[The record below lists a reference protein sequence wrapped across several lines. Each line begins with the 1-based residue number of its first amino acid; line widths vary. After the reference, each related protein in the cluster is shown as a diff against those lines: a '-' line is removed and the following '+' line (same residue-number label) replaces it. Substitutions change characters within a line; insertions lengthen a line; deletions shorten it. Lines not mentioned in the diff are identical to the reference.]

1 MDNSENF
8 RTIFNQLDEDQ
19 DGLVSIE
26 EVTRWLPNEDM
37 QRQIKEL
44 WEGKTSNGVNL
55 REFKEICNHLM
66 EARCNEEMDT
76 MAKLEEEEEAKYNVV
91 RELFDKL
98 DVERKGYITMNQL
111 APLMTGGTEED
122 LQNIREK
129 ISPSDTGK
137 IVFEDFYEGFD
148 FFISSSKVS
157 ESTLN
162 DWQQNEKPFV
172 APPPMPTVPR
182 NRKMS
187 INSQNVSFPADTPRA
202 LDARSDAGGTTLK
215 YSETPRSTFR
225 DPMLEALRGR
235 GSMKFHNGI
244 PLTETESGIQP
255 INSTGL
261 TPVSGVDK
269 KYVFSREQDRL
280 DMHKLQE
287 KGEGD
292 SVGSKHT
299 LRREGDEGREKT
311 SAEALDAVSFFH
323 EDLGNNVSAA
333 FDSRQPSRRNS
344 MSSGADELGHLR
356 TKFETALEHIKTM
369 ERKYAVLTRFGKRL
383 EIENTNLEAR
393 LTNSVADCSAL
404 EDEVQ
409 EWQSK
414 VDELEQRNMSV
425 TEHVRTLTMKNFD
438 LNKVHLE
445 TIESLEL
452 EQRHNE
458 ALSKK
463 LNEQENRLK
472 ELNTTSRERR
482 SAFMNKLAK
491 SSELMDG
498 MKLKR
503 KARELQEQLDSEEK
517 KNKVATRKLFGQ
529 LSTMLPFHLLL
540 ISSYS
545 DVEAALEVKAKE
557 KIIASLNEKLNMRD
571 ATEGRPLAWDMPVEG
586 ILRTAKKYSTTNF
599 SETNSQTQ
607 EGTKSEGKHRRWNSS
622 ESQQIASYM
631 ARTHA
636 AKKLLSTIRKGK
648 VGCGQLA
655 CNSVGGLDRLKDFY
669 SNKEKTEELKNMMR
683 KPPTAPKIEKKHS
696 ADESKDYHEH
706 IQHVIDNVPKI
717 ALSTLPKCQA
727 LTEELLRLLR
737 KRMGITSRKP
747 LPTPLVVNQTP
758 KSSSA
763 SERPLPRPKTSLS
776 QGLQMHV
783 TALAIYLNAAL
794 SDAAE
799 TTMLKN
805 ANLLPLNT
813 EGDDL
818 IQKLSDG
825 LILAAFINHA
835 IPGTID
841 TRALNTSHW
850 HDPDHNPFNQ
860 RGFFGSRASPANS
873 ERKILTITSMQE
885 NLTLVFESA
894 KSIGVQ
900 APEVRVRNIL
910 HAHRSPQLA
919 IRFLWGILVT
929 RVESAGNARRNPDL
943 ARVLLEEK
951 GDDVKAAT
959 EAACEMGPRNMI
971 LNWVFVSLSY
981 LNYPTIH
988 MAIFR
993 YVSKLKWG
1001 YYYVQILNI
1010 LRESKIVAPK
1020 LEKLSAMMT
1029 KTDWRTYLLTLI
1041 GIQYSMK
1048 LEAVSRAH
1056 TKQGDEDYVL
1066 RDNDHY
1072 RAIKDKLK
1080 DLSCKEPAIFI
1091 GLENELEELKGDTW
1105 KPPFCTFGLI
1115 MMSKPGLFA
1124 PETIGK
1130 PSSSHTRTP
1139 SSMIRIGRSKGYI
1152 MSKDEDRLERAFRM
1166 WINSIGLKGVYI
1178 QNLFRDCRNGR
1189 NKAYCFLH
1197 FIHGIV
1203 LLKTLDKVVPGSVGW
1218 VRVERRP
1225 TNKFKKISNC
1235 NLLIE
1240 LGKSAPF
1247 NFSLVN
1253 IDGRNIEEG
1262 HKKLTLALVWQMMRH
1277 HLEESRALKTQ
1288 YLKLTSIAVNL
1299 KADPSCLLKQKMK
1312 RMLSNGGDSVIVEW
1326 ANSTIEKA
1334 LKKRNR
1340 LPEINGKVKIGI
1352 NLRHVSKIRTFKDLH
1367 LRKSFYFLMLLWAVD
1382 QQVIDWDL
1390 VTVGDNEEQC
1400 KLNARYSIS
1409 VSRKLG
1415 ATVFL
1420 LPEDIT
1426 EVNAKMIMT
1435 FISAIL
1441 ALGG

>member
-1 MDNSENF
+1 
-8 RTIFNQLDEDQ
+8 
-19 DGLVSIE
+19 
-26 EVTRWLPNEDM
+26 
-37 QRQIKEL
+37 
-44 WEGKTSNGVNL
+44 
-55 REFKEICNHLM
+55 
-66 EARCNEEMDT
+66 
-76 MAKLEEEEEAKYNVV
+76 
-91 RELFDKL
+91 
-98 DVERKGYITMNQL
+98 MNQL

-244 PLTETESGIQP
+244 PLTETESGIQR

-517 KNKVATRKLFGQ
+517 KNKVATRKLF
-529 LSTMLPFHLLL
+529 
-540 ISSYS
+540 
-545 DVEAALEVKAKE
+545 EAALEVKAKE

-586 ILRTAKKYSTTNF
+586 ILRSSHSAGTAKKYSTTNF

-648 VGCGQLA
+648 GGKRSSVPEVELKKGIPSEGRA
-655 CNSVGGLDRLKDFY
+655 RAISHSPRSVGGLDRLKDFY

-758 KSSSA
+758 KNNIKLSQRSSSA

-943 ARVLLEEK
+943 ARVLLKEK

-971 LNWVFVSLSY
+971 LNWICFQAQ
-981 LNYPTIH
+981 
-988 MAIFR
+988 M
-993 YVSKLKWG
+993 G
-1001 YYYVQILNI
+1001 VQKSPKEILNI

-1048 LEAVSRAH
+1048 LEAVSRSH
-1056 TKQGDEDYVL
+1056 TKQGDEDCITKLQSICLSVQETKWILDVL

-1152 MSKDEDRLERAFRM
+1152 MLKDEDRLERAFRM

-1178 QNLFRDCRNGR
+1178 QNLFRDCRN
-1189 NKAYCFLH
+1189 
-1197 FIHGIV
+1197 GIV

-1253 IDGRNIEEG
+1253 IDGRNIEE
-1262 HKKLTLALVWQMMRH
+1262 V
-1277 HLEESRALKTQ
+1277 
-1288 YLKLTSIAVNL
+1288 
-1299 KADPSCLLKQKMK
+1299 LL
-1312 RMLSNGGDSVIVEW
+1312 MLSIVI
-1326 ANSTIEKA
+1326 
-1334 LKKRNR
+1334 L
-1340 LPEINGKVKIGI
+1340 
-1352 NLRHVSKIRTFKDLH
+1352 
-1367 LRKSFYFLMLLWAVD
+1367 
-1382 QQVIDWDL
+1382 
-1390 VTVGDNEEQC
+1390 C
-1400 KLNARYSIS
+1400 
-1409 VSRKLG
+1409 
-1415 ATVFL
+1415 
-1420 LPEDIT
+1420 
-1426 EVNAKMIMT
+1426 
-1435 FISAIL
+1435 
-1441 ALGG
+1441 

>member
-1 MDNSENF
+1 
-8 RTIFNQLDEDQ
+8 
-19 DGLVSIE
+19 
-26 EVTRWLPNEDM
+26 
-37 QRQIKEL
+37 L
-44 WEGKTSNGVNL
+44 WKNVL
-55 REFKEICNHLM
+55 LKYR
-66 EARCNEEMDT
+66 
-76 MAKLEEEEEAKYNVV
+76 YNVV

-244 PLTETESGIQP
+244 PLTETESGIQR

-369 ERKYAVLTRFGKRL
+369 KRKYAVLTRFGKRL

-517 KNKVATRKLFGQ
+517 KNKVATRKLF
-529 LSTMLPFHLLL
+529 
-540 ISSYS
+540 
-545 DVEAALEVKAKE
+545 EAALEVKAKE

-586 ILRTAKKYSTTNF
+586 ILRSSHSAGTAKKYSTTNF

-607 EGTKSEGKHRRWNSS
+607 EGLLYIEH
-622 ESQQIASYM
+622 
-631 ARTHA
+631 
-636 AKKLLSTIRKGK
+636 KLLQS
-648 VGCGQLA
+648 
-655 CNSVGGLDRLKDFY
+655 
-669 SNKEKTEELKNMMR
+669 
-683 KPPTAPKIEKKHS
+683 
-696 ADESKDYHEH
+696 
-706 IQHVIDNVPKI
+706 
-717 ALSTLPKCQA
+717 
-727 LTEELLRLLR
+727 LT
-737 KRMGITSRKP
+737 KR
-747 LPTPLVVNQTP
+747 
-758 KSSSA
+758 
-763 SERPLPRPKTSLS
+763 
-776 QGLQMHV
+776 
-783 TALAIYLNAAL
+783 ALAMVV
-794 SDAAE
+794 
-799 TTMLKN
+799 ML
-805 ANLLPLNT
+805 
-813 EGDDL
+813 
-818 IQKLSDG
+818 
-825 LILAAFINHA
+825 H
-835 IPGTID
+835 
-841 TRALNTSHW
+841 
-850 HDPDHNPFNQ
+850 
-860 RGFFGSRASPANS
+860 
-873 ERKILTITSMQE
+873 
-885 NLTLVFESA
+885 
-894 KSIGVQ
+894 
-900 APEVRVRNIL
+900 
-910 HAHRSPQLA
+910 
-919 IRFLWGILVT
+919 
-929 RVESAGNARRNPDL
+929 
-943 ARVLLEEK
+943 
-951 GDDVKAAT
+951 
-959 EAACEMGPRNMI
+959 
-971 LNWVFVSLSY
+971 
-981 LNYPTIH
+981 
-988 MAIFR
+988 
-993 YVSKLKWG
+993 
-1001 YYYVQILNI
+1001 
-1010 LRESKIVAPK
+1010 
-1020 LEKLSAMMT
+1020 
-1029 KTDWRTYLLTLI
+1029 
-1041 GIQYSMK
+1041 
-1048 LEAVSRAH
+1048 
-1056 TKQGDEDYVL
+1056 
-1066 RDNDHY
+1066 
-1072 RAIKDKLK
+1072 
-1080 DLSCKEPAIFI
+1080 
-1091 GLENELEELKGDTW
+1091 
-1105 KPPFCTFGLI
+1105 
-1115 MMSKPGLFA
+1115 
-1124 PETIGK
+1124 
-1130 PSSSHTRTP
+1130 
-1139 SSMIRIGRSKGYI
+1139 
-1152 MSKDEDRLERAFRM
+1152 
-1166 WINSIGLKGVYI
+1166 
-1178 QNLFRDCRNGR
+1178 
-1189 NKAYCFLH
+1189 
-1197 FIHGIV
+1197 
-1203 LLKTLDKVVPGSVGW
+1203 
-1218 VRVERRP
+1218 
-1225 TNKFKKISNC
+1225 
-1235 NLLIE
+1235 
-1240 LGKSAPF
+1240 
-1247 NFSLVN
+1247 
-1253 IDGRNIEEG
+1253 
-1262 HKKLTLALVWQMMRH
+1262 
-1277 HLEESRALKTQ
+1277 
-1288 YLKLTSIAVNL
+1288 
-1299 KADPSCLLKQKMK
+1299 
-1312 RMLSNGGDSVIVEW
+1312 
-1326 ANSTIEKA
+1326 
-1334 LKKRNR
+1334 
-1340 LPEINGKVKIGI
+1340 
-1352 NLRHVSKIRTFKDLH
+1352 
-1367 LRKSFYFLMLLWAVD
+1367 
-1382 QQVIDWDL
+1382 
-1390 VTVGDNEEQC
+1390 
-1400 KLNARYSIS
+1400 
-1409 VSRKLG
+1409 
-1415 ATVFL
+1415 
-1420 LPEDIT
+1420 
-1426 EVNAKMIMT
+1426 
-1435 FISAIL
+1435 
-1441 ALGG
+1441 